1 MDKGKVKEW
10 ASSMRDS
17 EEALVEEVT
26 KMMGQLVEDLMP
38 RARAKAVEENYHTEI
53 VVKIRM
59 DMSKKRPDVDVSG
72 FVPPTILSCRE
83 Y

>member
-17 EEALVEEVT
+17 EEEMVEEIT
-26 KMMGQLVEDLMP
+26 KMAGQLVEDLMP
-38 RARAKAVEENYHTEI
+38 RARAKAVEENYQTEI
-53 VVKIRM
+53 VLKISM
-59 DMSKKRPDVDVSG
+59 DMSKKRPEIDASG